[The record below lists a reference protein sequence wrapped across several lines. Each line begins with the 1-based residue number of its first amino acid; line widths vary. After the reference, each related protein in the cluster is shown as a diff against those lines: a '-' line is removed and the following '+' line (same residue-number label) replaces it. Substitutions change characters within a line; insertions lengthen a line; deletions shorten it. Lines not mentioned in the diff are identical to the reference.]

1 VLRLDA
7 LAPGRAYCNLSS
19 WILVY
24 MYGLSE
30 YLPARER
37 MSTWLTVTLAIAILI
52 MVPTVRTAIR
62 RAMRK
67 RQPKL
72 VEKPNSYYTPKLVLD
87 RDSRDRWHLID
98 LQSVHEINRDE
109 VRRLVDKVDALG
121 IDNLTSRERIFLDRM
136 AELYA
141 PAQPAHI
148 SIPRPADDAF
158 WADPF
163 GFERRL
169 GNH

>member
-1 VLRLDA
+1 
-7 LAPGRAYCNLSS
+7 
-19 WILVY
+19 
-24 MYGLSE
+24 MYGSLKLS
-30 YLPARER
+30 PVREC
-37 MSTWLTVTLAIAILI
+37 MSTWLTVTLVIAVLI
-52 MVPTVRTAIR
+52 IVPAVRAVIV

-67 RQPKL
+67 RQPKR

-87 RDSRDRWHLID
+87 RDSRDRWRSISLE
-98 LQSVHEINRDE
+98 SVHEINRDE

-121 IDNLTSRERIFLDRM
+121 IDSLTSRERIFLDRM

-141 PAQPAHI
+141 PAQPPHI

-169 GNH
+169 GNR

>member
-1 VLRLDA
+1 
-7 LAPGRAYCNLSS
+7 
-19 WILVY
+19 
-24 MYGLSE
+24 
-30 YLPARER
+30 
-37 MSTWLTVTLAIAILI
+37 MSTWLTVTLAIAVLI
-52 MVPTVRTAIR
+52 IVPTVRAVIL

-67 RQPKL
+67 RQPKQ

-87 RDSRDRWHLID
+87 RDSRDRWRSIVLE
-98 LQSVHEINRDE
+98 SVHEINRGE
-109 VRRLVDKVDALG
+109 VRRLVDRVDALG
-121 IDNLTSRERIFLDRM
+121 VDSLTSRERIFLDRM

-141 PAQPAHI
+141 PAQPPHI

-169 GNH
+169 GNR

>member
-1 VLRLDA
+1 MDWRRSGA
-7 LAPGRAYCNLSS
+7 CCNLYLGF
-19 WILVY
+19 LVY
-24 MYGLSE
+24 MYGSSTCLR
-30 YLPARER
+30 ARER
-37 MSTWLTVTLAIAILI
+37 MSTWLTITLAIAVLI
-52 MVPTVRTAIR
+52 IVPTVRAVIL

-67 RQPKL
+67 RQPKQ

-87 RDSRDRWHLID
+87 RDSRNRWRSIHLP
-98 LQSVHEINRDE
+98 SVHEINRGE
-109 VRRLVDKVDALG
+109 VSRLVDKVDALG
-121 IDNLTSRERIFLDRM
+121 VDSLTSRERIFLDRM

-141 PAQPAHI
+141 PAQPPHI

-169 GNH
+169 GNR